1 MKFTPLA
8 IQGAWLAES
17 SVWPD
22 ERGLFREWFKRDEI
36 RNSTGID
43 FDVKQANFSVS
54 NKSVI
59 RGIHYSLA
67 PEGQAKWIT
76 CVSGSIIDVVVD
88 LRPKSLTFKK
98 VEYIELESGD
108 GKALLIGS
116 GLGHG
121 FLSREDNSGITYL
134 LSSPYAPNYEY
145 DISPIDL
152 ELGIKWQK
160 GNSNEVNFVMSKK
173 DLSAPSLNA
182 RIAEGKLPK

>member
-1 MKFTPLA
+1 MKFSPLA

-17 SVWPD
+17 PVWPD
-22 ERGLFREWFKRDEI
+22 ERGHFREWFKKDEI

-54 NKSVI
+54 NKNVI

-76 CVSGSIIDVVVD
+76 CVGGSIMDVVVD
-88 LRPKSLTFKK
+88 LRPMSPTFKK
-98 VEYIELESGD
+98 VEYIELVSGD

-121 FLSREDNSGITYL
+121 FLSREDNSGMTYL
-134 LSSPYAPNYEY
+134 LSSPYAPDYEY
-145 DISPIDL
+145 DISPTDL
-152 ELGIKWQK
+152 ELTINWRE
-160 GNSNEVNFVMSKK
+160 GNSTEINFVMSKK
-173 DLSAPSLNA
+173 DSSAPSLNA
-182 RIAEGKLPK
+182 RLKEGKLPK

>member
-1 MKFTPLA
+1 MKFSPLA

-22 ERGLFREWFKRDEI
+22 ERGFFREWFKRDDI

-43 FDVKQANFSVS
+43 FEVQQANFSVS
-54 NKSVI
+54 NKNVI

-88 LRPKSLTFKK
+88 LRPTSQTFKK

-121 FLSREDNSGITYL
+121 FLSREDNSGIAYL
-134 LSSPYAPNYEY
+134 LSSPYAPDYEY

-152 ELGIKWQK
+152 ELDINWQQ
-160 GNSNEVNFVMSKK
+160 GDSNEINFVMSKK
-173 DLSAPSLNA
+173 DSSAPSLNA
-182 RIAEGKLPK
+182 RLEDGKLPN

>member
-1 MKFTPLA
+1 MKFSPLA

-22 ERGLFREWFKRDEI
+22 ERGFFREWFKRDDI
-36 RNSTGID
+36 SNLTGID
-43 FDVKQANFSVS
+43 FQVQQANFSIS
-54 NKSVI
+54 NKNVI

-88 LRPKSLTFKK
+88 LRPKSPTFKK

-121 FLSREDNSGITYL
+121 FLSREDDSGIAYL
-134 LSSPYAPNYEY
+134 LSSPYAPEYEF
-145 DISPIDL
+145 DISPTDQ
-152 ELGIKWQK
+152 ELAIKWQK
-160 GNSNEVNFVMSKK
+160 DNGRDLNFVMSRK
-173 DLSAPSLNA
+173 DSSAPSLNS
-182 RIAEGKLPK
+182 RLKEGKLPK